1 MEQIPDAQEFA
12 DMVLDTMARM
22 DRASRDAL
30 VEMLRAHLLPDFLD
44 AQVAPGEL
52 RCPECGSGELVRN
65 GHTRKKTQRWI
76 CKDCGRTRCAGSGSI
91 MLNTKLPY
99 ETWYEYIPLFV
110 DHVPSPKVAE
120 RLHVQQRTAWFMRIR
135 VLEAL
140 FKNLPAFQAIA
151 GSGVQVDEIY
161 FRESFKGTR
170 FGDLEEPP
178 REPRGGK
185 SEGTV
190 KRGINNDQICVVT
203 GVDDAGQFL
212 YDVVCRGPLT
222 VEAAKG
228 SLDGRIDSGAIVVT
242 DRHRAYPRALEG
254 IGAAFH
260 EAVSSGDHEKLERIN
275 HIHSAIRT
283 FMAPFRGVSTKWL
296 HLYLCWFKWL
306 RCYARDGP
314 GIRACLKQVVAGTY
328 DHTYRDI
335 QGMGLPFRDA
345 RMRPLKYAT
354 C

>member
-1 MEQIPDAQEFA
+1 MEQVPEAQEFA
-12 DMVLDTMARM
+12 DMVFDTMARM

-30 VEMLRAHLLPDFLD
+30 VAMLRERLLPDVTE
-44 AQVAPGEL
+44 AQVASGEL
-52 RCPECGSGELVRN
+52 RCPVCGSRELVRN
-65 GHTRKKTQRWI
+65 GHTRKNTQRWA
-76 CKDCGRTRCAGSGSI
+76 CKDCGRTRCAEAGPI
-91 MLNTKLPY
+91 MLHTKLPY
-99 ETWYEYIPLFV
+99 KTWHEYIPLFV
-110 DHVPSPKVAE
+110 DHVSSPKVAQ

-170 FGDLEEPP
+170 FEDLEEPP

-185 SEGTV
+185 AGGTA
-190 KRGINNDQICVVT
+190 KRGISNDQICVVT

-222 VEAAKG
+222 VEAAKS
-228 SLDGRIDSGAIVVT
+228 SLDGRINSGAIVVT
-242 DRHRAYPRALEG
+242 DRHRAYPKALES

-260 EAVSSGDHEKLERIN
+260 EAVSSEDHGKLERIN
-275 HIHSAIRT
+275 HIHSSIRT

-306 RCYARDGP
+306 GCYARDGP
-314 GIRACLKQVVAGTY
+314 GIRTCLRQVLKGTY

-335 QGMGLPFRDA
+335 KGMRLPFRDA
-345 RMRPLKYAT
+345 CMKPLKYAA